1 MNTSGSTNHPSE
13 RGIGYQAV
21 GFAVVGCASVA
32 ILQVFS
38 ESSSWVYQSFET
50 AAARLY
56 WAFVVPLAALFDW
69 GRRMFETRAEIRRAA
84 RKMAIKKAVKKE
96 RDRILASWEELR
108 KLSREE
114 ARQRILEDDPRPR
127 VSDP

>member
-21 GFAVVGCASVA
+21 GFAAVGCASVA
-32 ILQVFS
+32 ILQIFS

>member
-1 MNTSGSTNHPSE
+1 
-13 RGIGYQAV
+13 
-21 GFAVVGCASVA
+21 
-32 ILQVFS
+32 
-38 ESSSWVYQSFET
+38 
-50 AAARLY
+50 
-56 WAFVVPLAALFDW
+56 
-69 GRRMFETRAEIRRAA
+69 MFETRAEIRRAA